1 VRGGA
6 SPEAV
11 TGIAD
16 FLNAF
21 LGETIAVRVFVCGPD
36 HPAASFGGVLLSRD
50 EYLQKEREAL

>member
-1 VRGGA
+1 
-6 SPEAV
+6 V